1 MGFARLLAL
10 ATGMAVATLLAAFAP
25 LVVHLSPTTL
35 TSVSELSV
43 GILVGAAL
51 SIILPEGVA
60 AVFENSSHDDGD
72 HDDNAAWIG
81 GALLSGFLLMY
92 LLDNLHG
99 HDEYPDPN
107 PQPHLHPR
115 HHHRPNLSATPSHQP
130 LLEPLRTSDE
140 YPRRD
145 VGGNGHGS
153 EHWRSDEEGGA
164 ASTSTSRS
172 RSPMP
177 CNDAHLITAD
187 ASSVSTVVG
196 MLTHSL
202 ADGISLGASSLPLA
216 AAAATAAAAGDAPSS
231 SSPLQLVI
239 FVAILL
245 HKAPTAFALSSLLL
259 SSPATSRAFTR
270 RALVLF
276 SLAAPLGAV
285 ATYALLSLV
294 GAHGGTGSA
303 AGWWTGLALVFSG
316 GTFLFVAT
324 HAVREQEKR
333 AEGHGGG
340 GGGGGHGHAHGADG
354 GEGAEG
360 RIGDKQRLALVL
372 TGMVAPAL
380 LSRLVGHGH

>member
-25 LVVHLSPTTL
+25 LVVNLRATTL
-35 TSVSELSV
+35 SAVSELSV

-60 AVFENSSHDDGD
+60 AVFENSSHDDGQ
-72 HDDNAAWIG
+72 HDDNATWIG

-115 HHHRPNLSATPSHQP
+115 HRHRPNLSATPSSQP

-140 YPRRD
+140 YSRHD
-145 VGGNGHGS
+145 GHGHGHGS
-153 EHWRSDEEGGA
+153 EHWRSDDEGGA
-164 ASTSTSRS
+164 ASSASSRS

-216 AAAATAAAAGDAPSS
+216 AAAATTAATASGDAPS

-239 FVAILL
+239 FLAILL

-276 SLAAPLGAV
+276 SLAAPLGAL

-294 GAHGGTGSA
+294 GAHGGAGSA

-333 AEGHGGG
+333 AEGAHGGA
-340 GGGGGHGHAHGADG
+340 HGHAHAHGEDG
-354 GEGAEG
+354 SEEHEG
-360 RIGDKQRLALVL
+360 RIGDRHRLALVL